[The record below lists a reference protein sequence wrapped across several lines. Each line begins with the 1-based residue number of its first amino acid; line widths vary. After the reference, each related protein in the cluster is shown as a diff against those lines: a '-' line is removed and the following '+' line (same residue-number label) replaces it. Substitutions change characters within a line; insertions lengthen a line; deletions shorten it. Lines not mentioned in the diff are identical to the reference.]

1 MEARIDNPGSKGLRM
16 GIAEPLTPFSCPPVQ
31 SIATSLSSSHRI
43 VLGLPELC
51 PNGVSENWLL
61 RHCGAI
67 HWARL
72 ADALGVPPWQV
83 LDKDGDRI
91 YASFFRVSVDGPL
104 TRFTEGDEIELDCE
118 LRRLSPLRYKSE
130 HMIRNLSRGSCL
142 QLTMCSTFV
151 KRRAANDNVHLI
163 FSEPIT
169 SAQCIEKANCADAR
183 LCREAGKLSRE
194 TEPARIFFYDPS
206 PLADFN
212 GVGLFYF
219 AQYQSALDSAE
230 WQMHRNPELL
240 ACGTTHRTISY
251 FGNLNVGDKLRICF
265 SNAEF
270 TKNAIAHLASV
281 YRESDQ
287 FLVAE
292 VITRKERSSS

>member
-1 MEARIDNPGSKGLRM
+1 M
-16 GIAEPLTPFSCPPVQ
+16 GIAEPLASLSCSPVEPI
-31 SIATSLSSSHRI
+31 SLSLSSSHR
-43 VLGLPELC
+43 VMLGLPELC
-51 PNGVSENWLL
+51 VNGVSENWLL

-72 ADALGVPPWQV
+72 ADALGVRPSQV
-83 LDKDGDRI
+83 FDKDGDRL
-91 YASFFRVSVDGPL
+91 YASFFRVSLDGAL
-104 TRFTEGDEIELDCE
+104 SQFLEGDEIELDCE

-130 HMIRNLSRGSCL
+130 HMIRNVSRGNCL
-142 QLTMCSTFV
+142 RLTMCSTFV
-151 KRRAANDNVHLI
+151 KRRAPNDNVHLI
-163 FSEPIT
+163 FAEPIT

-183 LCREAGKLSRE
+183 LCREAAKQPRALDASK
-194 TEPARIFFYDPS
+194 TFFYDPS

-230 WQMHRNPELL
+230 WQMHRNPQMVGH
-240 ACGTTHRTISY
+240 GTTHRTISY

-265 SNAEF
+265 TDVELSREVISH
-270 TKNAIAHLASV
+270 TASV
-281 YRESDQ
+281 FRESDQ

-292 VITRKERSSS
+292 VLTRKERPTA